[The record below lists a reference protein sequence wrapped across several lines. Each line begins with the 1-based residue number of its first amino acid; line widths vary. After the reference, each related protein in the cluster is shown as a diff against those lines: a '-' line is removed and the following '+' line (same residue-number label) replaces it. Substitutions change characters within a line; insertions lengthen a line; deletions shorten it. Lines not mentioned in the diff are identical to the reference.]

1 MHIWVCG
8 DLEST
13 LDLVS
18 KSAAKCKVKSPLYLI
33 ITNLFKCVFTGW
45 AHYTRQADSDSEP
58 LTARW
63 ISASERSFNFLA
75 SSLICEKAI
84 SCAESLRLSET
95 SHPVWLAF
103 LPLHPLLF
111 PPLFPT
117 SFVCVCGFF
126 VCFFLVSLPSL
137 IHAWAHSCH
146 NLLVQQEFKMWSQT
160 LLSRDN
166 IFSTI
171 VYGVWLPVIAHSLC
185 LLFLFFFHCSSE
197 SLWYLSVGAAQPLRL
212 TQQWW
217 NLVSYPS
224 TVPSPFTASASLQ
237 EPPLY
242 QLHLSYR
249 PALPQFPLS
258 SFFILLFNI
267 CNEIIFC
274 RFQNDFSL
282 SYIHH
287 KVIRSD
293 IWASVHPFKS
303 LDFSFSFISGTK
315 TAGVSDQ

>member
-1 MHIWVCG
+1 MSSLHW
-8 DLEST
+8 
-13 LDLVS
+13 
-18 KSAAKCKVKSPLYLI
+18 
-33 ITNLFKCVFTGW
+33 
-45 AHYTRQADSDSEP
+45 QADGDSET
-58 LTARW
+58 LTAKW

-117 SFVCVCGFF
+117 SFVCVFCGG
-126 VCFFLVSLPSL
+126 FLVSLSSL
-137 IHAWAHSCH
+137 IHAWAHFCH
-146 NLLVQQEFKMWSQT
+146 NLLVQEFKTWSQT

-171 VYGVWLPVIAHSLC
+171 VYGAWLPVIAHSLC

-224 TVPSPFTASASLQ
+224 AVPSPFITSASLQ
-237 EPPLY
+237 APPLY
-242 QLHLSYR
+242 QLHLSYQ
-249 PALPQFPLS
+249 LLS
-258 SFFILLFNI
+258 HNPPFFILLFNI
-267 CNEIIFC
+267 CNEIVFC

-293 IWASVHPFKS
+293 IWASVYPVKS
-303 LDFSFSFISGTK
+303 LDFSFFFISGTT
-315 TAGVSDQ
+315 TAGVSDK